1 MAELAAAME
10 TDDESAPSGRGNAV
24 PPAALVPERAP
35 TSAFFECPEGTR
47 ERGARPP
54 RGSERWCER
63 LNPVRGRVR
72 HGGYASWHRA
82 GGLHETGRYRNGDR
96 DGVWTRWYANG
107 GMQAQAEFRDGL
119 QHGFQIEWDESGRR
133 KREIRF
139 VEGKPV
145 GR

>member
-1 MAELAAAME
+1 
-10 TDDESAPSGRGNAV
+10 
-24 PPAALVPERAP
+24 
-35 TSAFFECPEGTR
+35 
-47 ERGARPP
+47 
-54 RGSERWCER
+54 
-63 LNPVRGRVR
+63 
-72 HGGYASWHRA
+72 
-82 GGLHETGRYRNGDR
+82 
-96 DGVWTRWYANG
+96 VWTRWYANG